1 MWVRHGAW
9 RFAQVSAAMD
19 QIWTTEAA
27 VLAGLVAVNL
37 LPPDPEDDLPLIAS
51 IAR

>member
-1 MWVRHGAW
+1 
-9 RFAQVSAAMD
+9 MD

-37 LPPDPEDDLPLIAS
+37 LPPDPEDGLRLIAR
-51 IAR
+51 IARASRPWRRP